1 MDKRFQVFV
10 SSTYADLKEE
20 RQKVLQ
26 TLMEMDCIPSGM
38 EMFPASDEE
47 QWEFIKKVIDD
58 CDYYLLIIG
67 GRYGSISDDGIS
79 YTEKEYK
86 YAVEKGIKVIAF
98 LHEKPEEIAV
108 SKSDVDPDLV
118 EKLKIFRDKV
128 ATGRLVKFWNSAA
141 ELPGLVALSL
151 TKTIKAHPAIG
162 WVRANNLSSAEILQE
177 VNELRKDNQNLRIQL
192 QKCSTNEPVAI
203 ADLAELS
210 STIKLFGTYKLQ
222 YGGQD
227 RSWDTTMSWEE
238 IFGVISPYLL
248 ENPGD
253 TSVLITLK
261 KNAIGKVKGSYHEA
275 KLDDQVYQT
284 IKIQLMALGLVTI
297 DYLKTVKGGMAL
309 FWQLTEKGKILM
321 MQLRTIKK
329 SA

>member
-67 GRYGSISDDGIS
+67 GRYGSISNDGIS
-79 YTEKEYK
+79 YTEKEYE

-98 LHEKPEEIAV
+98 LHENPEEIAV

-118 EKLKIFRDKV
+118 EKLKTFRDKV
-128 ATGRLVKFWNSAA
+128 ATGRLVKFWNTAT

-162 WVRANNLSSAEILQE
+162 WVRANNLSSFEILQE
-177 VNELRKDNQNLRIQL
+177 VNELRKENQDLRIQL
-192 QKCSTNEPVAI
+192 QKLSASQPIAI
-203 ADLAELS
+203 DDLAEMS
-210 STIKLFGTYKLQ
+210 SSINLYGTYQLH
-222 YGGQD
+222 YGGLD
-227 RSWDTTMSWEE
+227 RAWNTTMTWEE

-248 ENPGD
+248 EKPSDG
-253 TSVLITLK
+253 TVLIKLK
-261 KNAIGKVKGSYHEA
+261 KNAIEKVTDSHYEVQ
-275 KLDDQVYQT
+275 LNDQVYQT
-284 IKIQLMALGLVTI
+284 IKIQLMALGLISI

-309 FWQLTEKGKILM
+309 FWQLTETGKALM
-321 MQLRTIKK
+321 LKLRTIK
-329 SA
+329 SLA